1 MSNFINKLLDGDIEG
16 FRKNVFDTLYA
27 KAGDELEY
35 RKQEIANNLYSES
48 EEESEET
55 EQTEEE

>member
-1 MSNFINKLLDGDIEG
+1 MNDFINKLLNGDIEG
-16 FRKNVFDTLYA
+16 FRKNVFDNLYA

-48 EEESEET
+48 EEE
-55 EQTEEE
+55 TEEE